1 MKRPKQPKPT
11 AEETALVARQ
21 QIQLDKEIEEEE
33 RRIKS
38 VRTGQ
43 LGVKS
48 MLGKGASKSR
58 GGAGTM
64 NGGRTATGGSMLS
77 GGGSMSGGP
86 NMRLRQSSGAA

>member
-48 MLGKGASKSR
+48 MLGKGASQSR

-77 GGGSMSGGP
+77 GGGSMKGGAYGGM
-86 NMRLRQSSGAA
+86 NQRMQRK